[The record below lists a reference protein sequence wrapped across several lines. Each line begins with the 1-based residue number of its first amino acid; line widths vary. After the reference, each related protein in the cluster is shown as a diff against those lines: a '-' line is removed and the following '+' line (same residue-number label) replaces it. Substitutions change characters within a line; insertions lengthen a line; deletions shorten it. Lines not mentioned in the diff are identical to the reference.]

1 MADRRRR
8 TSLDAWAD
16 RRVDDA
22 HLIASRR
29 CVVAVDPNG
38 AAAYEPVNPV
48 AFLRAEQIDAERV
61 YCATG
66 GKREL
71 ALVRAFARSLD
82 GG

>member
-1 MADRRRR
+1 MAEPRRR

-16 RRVDDA
+16 RRVNDA
-22 HLIASRR
+22 HMSATRKP
-29 CVVAVDPNG
+29 D
-38 AAAYEPVNPV
+38 PV
-48 AFLRAEQIDAERV
+48 AFLRDQQAGAERV

-82 GG
+82 GDDDGC